1 MGTHHFE
8 KEPASSHAYI
18 YKILQIAKMSEWM
31 SVVKEIQRAFQAQI
45 VQLVIKHALSW
56 MCIASIMQNKWV
68 SLHEGARGRTYIK
81 LLENN
86 QPRNS
91 TNAHTLLWWYLPNNV
106 RNTGY
111 QHMISKWL
119 WMTGLYMT
127 RDYVTLCISLK
138 KHKQI
143 NMGQRDMMHILQHGW
158 HLCRTSGAVS
168 NSSRGPVP
176 KELLEPSR
184 SWSQCQLRRKQNLQR
199 SACNSSPTMESH
211 RQNERDSCKLQR
223 SCLSLY
229 LHKDEQTSYE
239 IWFQS
244 PGPTVYGNLDPSN
257 KCFHRKSKPYS

>member
-1 MGTHHFE
+1 MWLCKLQLQKSHWAQKETLKPQLGWHTRLRWRPNDWKILTSSRVWKENGDSLSAMGTHHFE
-8 KEPASSHAYI
+8 KEPVSSHA
-18 YKILQIAKMSEWM
+18 KIHQNSTNSKMSEWM

-138 KHKQI
+138 KHK
-143 NMGQRDMMHILQHGW
+143 HQHG
-158 HLCRTSGAVS
+158 TKG
-168 NSSRGPVP
+168 
-176 KELLEPSR
+176 
-184 SWSQCQLRRKQNLQR
+184 
-199 SACNSSPTMESH
+199 
-211 RQNERDSCKLQR
+211 
-223 SCLSLY
+223 
-229 LHKDEQTSYE
+229 
-239 IWFQS
+239 
-244 PGPTVYGNLDPSN
+244 
-257 KCFHRKSKPYS
+257 